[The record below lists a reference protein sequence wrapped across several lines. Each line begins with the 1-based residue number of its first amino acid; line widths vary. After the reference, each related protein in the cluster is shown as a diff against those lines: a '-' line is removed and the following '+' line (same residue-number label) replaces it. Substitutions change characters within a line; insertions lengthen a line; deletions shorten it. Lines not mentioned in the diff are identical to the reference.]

1 MITHLAEETVNT
13 NSNNVISVVKDADT
27 LLSYFPYQVERG
39 RNTITLQ
46 FSRFFILSLRDTF
59 EVSFSQQSSLMFVYT
74 LKSLT
79 GKNNKFQIF
88 INVRDNKNSTSL
100 VHLAIEYSGEKEWIV
115 KRYLP
120 DIAHSLLEGISRE
133 AKRAYEA
140 KAQENEKEF
149 DYSRQL
155 NKLSFVSKLLL
166 KSRLIKSEGISV
178 PKGQMLDTILSSIA
192 DILSKYKTIYV
203 SASSTSSSF
212 RLLFING
219 DLKGIYVNENG
230 KEYYSDENVLSPLSG
245 EFKVNVYVLLVPKI
259 PGVVEDENS

>member
-1 MITHLAEETVNT
+1 M
-13 NSNNVISVVKDADT
+13 
-27 LLSYFPYQVERG
+27 
-39 RNTITLQ
+39 
-46 FSRFFILSLRDTF
+46 
-59 EVSFSQQSSLMFVYT
+59 
-74 LKSLT
+74 
-79 GKNNKFQIF
+79 
-88 INVRDNKNSTSL
+88 
-100 VHLAIEYSGEKEWIV
+100 
-115 KRYLP
+115 
-120 DIAHSLLEGISRE
+120 LEGISRE
-133 AKRAYEA
+133 AKRAYEVE
-140 KAQENEKEF
+140 AQENEKDF

-230 KEYYSDENVLSPLSG
+230 KEYFSDENILSSLSG

-259 PGVVEDENS
+259 PSVVEDKNS

>member
-13 NSNNVISVVKDADT
+13 NSDNVIAVVKDVDT
-27 LLSYFPYQVERG
+27 ILSYFPYQVERE
-39 RNTITLQ
+39 RNIITLQ
-46 FSRFFILSLRDTF
+46 FSRFIILSLRDTF
-59 EVSFSQQSSLMFVYT
+59 EVTFSQQSSLMFVYT
-74 LKSLT
+74 LNSLR
-79 GKNNKFQIF
+79 KNNKFQIF
-88 INVRDNKNSTSL
+88 INVKDNKNFTSL

-115 KRYLP
+115 KKYLP
-120 DIAHSLLEGISRE
+120 HIAHSLLEGISKE
-133 AKRAYEA
+133 AKRAYEI

-166 KSRLIKSEGISV
+166 KSRLIKSEGIST
-178 PKGQMLDTILSSIA
+178 PKGQIIDTILSSIA

-203 SASSTSSSF
+203 SASSTFSSF

-230 KEYYSDENVLSPLSG
+230 KEYFSDENILNSLSG
-245 EFKVNVYVLLVPKI
+245 EFKVNVYVLLVPEI
-259 PGVVEDENS
+259 PSVVKDENS